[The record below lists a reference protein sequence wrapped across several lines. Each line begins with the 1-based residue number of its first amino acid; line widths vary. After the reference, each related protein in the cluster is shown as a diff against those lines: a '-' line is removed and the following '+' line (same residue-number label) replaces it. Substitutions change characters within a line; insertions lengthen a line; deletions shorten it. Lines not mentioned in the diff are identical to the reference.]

1 MLIESMCFTL
11 QVMLQH
17 NKLQSCKEVNTEPV
31 LEPNTMLEGS
41 SKDRVQEPPNL
52 QLPSEGV
59 LASSTLLTPP
69 PAVSL
74 LAETQVMTPIPEP
87 LDPTQVLN
95 SADIHVHQVVSEGE
109 NEVTLPSQDSSE
121 CRSVSD
127 ATTMVVLSSIHTPSE
142 FMPVPAAAGSENT
155 SETSNSVIDGDRH
168 QEGQRIL
175 SHATW

>member
-1 MLIESMCFTL
+1 
-11 QVMLQH
+11 MLQH
-17 NKLQSCKEVNTEPV
+17 NKLESCKEVNTEPV
-31 LEPNTMLEGS
+31 LEPNTLLEGS

-52 QLPSEGV
+52 ELPGEGV
-59 LASSTLLTPP
+59 LASSTLLAPP

-74 LAETQVMTPIPEP
+74 LAETQVMAPIPEP

-95 SADIHVHQVVSEGE
+95 SANIHVHQVVSDGE
-109 NEVTLPSQDSSE
+109 SEVTLPSQDASE

-127 ATTMVVLSSIHTPSE
+127 ATTMVVLSSIHTASE
-142 FMPVPAAAGSENT
+142 FIPVPAAAAAGSENT
-155 SETSNSVIDGDRH
+155 SQTSNSVIDGDRH